1 MARGLRRLQ
10 SVVARLLS
18 SRGCPWIREQ
28 THKSLIP
35 YLREETAELA
45 EALAGGCWHEIEDE
59 LGDLL
64 FHIYFHAQIAKKAGR
79 FGLDEIAANQALKL
93 MRRHPHVFTARR
105 FKNKNEVLKHWKTI
119 KSGERELRRRDVAR
133 REYLAH
139 RGA

>member
-1 MARGLRRLQ
+1 MARGLGQLK

-18 SRGCPWIREQ
+18 PRGCPWVREQ

-45 EALAGGCWHEIEDE
+45 SALAGGRWHEIEDE

-64 FHIYFHAQIAKKAGR
+64 FHVYFHAQIAKKAGH
-79 FGLDEIAANQALKL
+79 FSLDEVAENQALKL
-93 MRRHPHVFTARR
+93 MRRHPHVFAARR
-105 FKNKNEVLKHWKTI
+105 FKDKNEVLKHWKTI

-133 REYLAH
+133 RERAH
-139 RGA
+139 HKAR